1 MTEPAILGPVQEAGM
16 LGTGSKV
23 VVLLAVLLLLLL
35 SMPLGVCLPAPPR
48 SVIRGACGAG
58 RVGHALLLCS
68 CLRSSAWPI

>member
-16 LGTGSKV
+16 LGTGSNLVV
-23 VVLLAVLLLLLL
+23 VVLLAVLL
-35 SMPLGVCLPAPPR
+35 LGVCLPAPPR